1 MPGSDGVLPGCSP
14 LFCIVSMKEN
24 FQCLRC
30 GNCCR
35 WPGYVRISEA
45 EADAIAAYLQIP
57 AMEFVEKYTRLTG
70 DRTGLS
76 LLENPD
82 GSCPYLV
89 EEQGFPAC
97 MIQAVKPR
105 QCQDFPLKWNFPDWQ
120 NECAGGKAMLENE
133 KKNGE

>member
-1 MPGSDGVLPGCSP
+1 
-14 LFCIVSMKEN
+14 MKDS
-24 FQCLRC
+24 FRCLRC

-82 GSCPYLV
+82 GSCPYL
-89 EEQGFPAC
+89 EETPDGPGC

-120 NECAGGKAMLENE
+120 NECAGGKAMLEKDNQSAE
-133 KKNGE
+133 AGN

>member
-1 MPGSDGVLPGCSP
+1 
-14 LFCIVSMKEN
+14 MKEN

-133 KKNGE
+133 KKNAESGN